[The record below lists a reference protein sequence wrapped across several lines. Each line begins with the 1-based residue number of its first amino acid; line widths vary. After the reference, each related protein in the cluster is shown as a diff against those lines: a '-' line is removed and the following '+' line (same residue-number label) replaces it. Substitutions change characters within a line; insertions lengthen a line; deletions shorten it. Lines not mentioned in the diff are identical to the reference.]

1 LALNA
6 KGGEI
11 NRPKQ
16 KDCTTTLFSEKN
28 LSSKLVLPHLQKPS
42 WQLRGENLFIPKGEN
57 FFRGNFCMD
66 KGKAFENGGESFK
79 SKNAFQKIIFL
90 YLRLIAKEF
99 EKTFV
104 KYLQKQAKWWK
115 CSPKF

>member
-1 LALNA
+1 
-6 KGGEI
+6 
-11 NRPKQ
+11 
-16 KDCTTTLFSEKN
+16 
-28 LSSKLVLPHLQKPS
+28 
-42 WQLRGENLFIPKGEN
+42 
-57 FFRGNFCMD
+57 MD

-104 KYLQKQAKWWK
+104 KYLQKQAKW
-115 CSPKF
+115 